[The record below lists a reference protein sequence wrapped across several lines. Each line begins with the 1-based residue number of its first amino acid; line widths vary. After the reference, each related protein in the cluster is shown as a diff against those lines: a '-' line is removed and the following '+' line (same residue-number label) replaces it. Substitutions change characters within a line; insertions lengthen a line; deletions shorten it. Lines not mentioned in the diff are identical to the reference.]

1 MIPKKK
7 ILDQI
12 RRFVVPGVVFPDAL
26 CVLVITLAETKSD
39 KIRQMGLRITS
50 CSFNRCSRESSFH
63 SIIGSYYLICLTGPQ
78 WSRAGREVI
87 IGCFVYV
94 NSLTCT
100 WFVHLTASVM
110 ADQLLQV
117 GHLYGIVVTW
127 FIRTSFQDYYI
138 LQFD

>member
-1 MIPKKK
+1 MSSSLWGFINNFCVIWLVSTLNPSIYWYDYLRKYSDTKKK

-100 WFVHLTASVM
+100 
-110 ADQLLQV
+110 
-117 GHLYGIVVTW
+117 
-127 FIRTSFQDYYI
+127 
-138 LQFD
+138 